1 MLRAQLRP
9 GRQSSNTTVVVHQ
22 SAAISHFPAHRR
34 AELLDNLPLQLTRF
48 IGRKAELAHVRHLL
62 RDERLLTLTGPGGIG
77 KTRLAIETAALAEP
91 RLVPHA
97 LAEQLCLRAGQ
108 GTIEHVLIE
117 YLRPR
122 RLLLVL
128 DNCE

>member
-77 KTRLAIETAALAEP
+77 KTRLAIETAAHVRDTYEDGIWLIELAALAEP

-97 LAEQLCLRAGQ
+97 LA
-108 GTIEHVLIE
+108 
-117 YLRPR
+117 
-122 RLLLVL
+122 
-128 DNCE
+128 